1 MAERKIFGVIQMEGF
16 VIIYFDR
23 FGLEALFFRERI
35 VVNNE

>member
-16 VIIYFDR
+16 VIYFDR
-23 FGLEALFFRERI
+23 FGLETLFFRERI